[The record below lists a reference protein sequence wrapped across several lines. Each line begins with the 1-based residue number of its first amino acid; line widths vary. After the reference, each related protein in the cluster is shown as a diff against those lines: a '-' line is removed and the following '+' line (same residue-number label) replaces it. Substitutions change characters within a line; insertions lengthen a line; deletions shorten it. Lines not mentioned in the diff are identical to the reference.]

1 MIDSGKSIIDEF
13 NQSLTDYIISHNY
26 KEAIAFGSSKGGTG
40 ALLYGLIN
48 PMINKTLALVPQV
61 KVVDYIEKHM
71 KKYKILF
78 FPEKSNIFEKD
89 MNEIFFNET
98 IYNNGFTLNKEI
110 YLYTGIEDD
119 QFEEAVQLSLFLNDK
134 VQNNNFFINTSYK
147 EHNLIVLDNLDFIE
161 KLLRA
166 IIHDQ
171 KITDER
177 IISIREGIFLL
188 KDK

>member
-1 MIDSGKSIIDEF
+1 
-13 NQSLTDYIISHNY
+13 
-26 KEAIAFGSSKGGTG
+26 
-40 ALLYGLIN
+40 
-48 PMINKTLALVPQV
+48 MINKTLALVPQV